1 MYTRASGVT
10 MKIIPE
16 LVTVFPDLNAGD
28 IHVVLSGFRITL
40 TADESSLLLDGLIG
54 SLERL
59 RAATRTDASGS
70 DLPWRVARHPPSP
83 AEPPPTNTPAP
94 DNAAD
99 AAQQRLRASVQAT
112 IRDKGLSLR
121 EE

>member
-1 MYTRASGVT
+1 
-10 MKIIPE
+10 MKLTPE
-16 LVTVFPDLNAGD
+16 IVTVFPDPQTGEVH
-28 IHVVLSGFRITL
+28 IVLSGFRITL

-59 RAATRTDASGS
+59 RAAPKSDASGE
-70 DLPWRVARHPPSP
+70 LAWRVARHVTSP
-83 AEPPPTNTPAP
+83 AEPPTPPAQ
-94 DNAAD
+94 DALAD
-99 AAQQRLRASVQAT
+99 TAQQRLRASVQAT

>member
-1 MYTRASGVT
+1 MYTISSGVH
-10 MKIIPE
+10 MKLTPE
-16 LVTVFPDLNAGD
+16 IVTVFPDLQAGEVH
-28 IHVVLSGFRITL
+28 IVLSGFRITL

-59 RAATRTDASGS
+59 RAAQKPETGGGELA
-70 DLPWRVARHPPSP
+70 WRVARHVTGP
-83 AEPPPTNTPAP
+83 AEPPNPPAQ
-94 DNAAD
+94 DALAD
-99 AAQQRLRASVQAT
+99 SAQQRLRASVQAT